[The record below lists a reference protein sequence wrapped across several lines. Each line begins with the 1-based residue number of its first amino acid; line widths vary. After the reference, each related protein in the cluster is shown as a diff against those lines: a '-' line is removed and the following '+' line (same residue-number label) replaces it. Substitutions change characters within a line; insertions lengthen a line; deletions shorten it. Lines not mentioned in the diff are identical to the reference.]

1 MALFGPKSIREAPYG
16 MVGLKYR
23 NIIKKN
29 CFVCKLKKIYALHLT
44 FPEDIA
50 SRIQSFLCIHYC
62 HNSIVSCLSNLSLSA
77 WHILRLKFDK
87 ISDRQMCKITICF
100 NFNTSRHF
108 YLGNIYLNAW
118 IQFVNLN
125 DLFKT
130 RKICQIDILSKFDT
144 NMRTSRSPT
153 QKY

>member
-1 MALFGPKSIREAPYG
+1 
-16 MVGLKYR
+16 MVLDSLSAKKIKASLRYR
-23 NIIKKN
+23 NLIKTDSL
-29 CFVCKLKKIYALHLT
+29 CFKRFLYGLHLT
-44 FPEDIA
+44 FQEDIA
-50 SRIQSFLCIHYC
+50 SRTQSFLCIHYC

-77 WHILRLKFDK
+77 WHILQLKFDK

-100 NFNTSRHF
+100 NTSLHF

-130 RKICQIDILSKFDT
+130 GKICLIDILSKFDT
-144 NMRTSRSPT
+144 IMRTSRSPT
-153 QKY
+153 QKS